1 MPFWCPT
8 REITIVNR
16 ERQQS
21 PDICLPTQLLFGGRE
36 ERKHSLLL
44 VRSWTHTGGDIV
56 FEQREA
62 AVSRYR

>member
-1 MPFWCPT
+1 MAFWCPI
-8 REITIVNR
+8 REITIMNR

-21 PDICLPTQLLFGGRE
+21 PDIRFPIQLLFGGRE
-36 ERKHSLLL
+36 ERKHSSLL
-44 VRSWTHTGGDIV
+44 VGTWTYTGDDIV